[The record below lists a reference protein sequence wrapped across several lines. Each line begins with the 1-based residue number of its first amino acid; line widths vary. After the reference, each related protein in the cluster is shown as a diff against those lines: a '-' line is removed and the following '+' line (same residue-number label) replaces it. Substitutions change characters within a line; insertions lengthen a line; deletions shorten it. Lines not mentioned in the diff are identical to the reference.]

1 LSGREIGHPFFV
13 VWWEVSVNIQIRLAF
28 FWPILLLKRHSAF
41 ETVSA
46 ILDVLSAKEVQKRR
60 RNLIRAINSSSPVYE
75 LFDCIENVSFFA
87 KDSEGVLLAANQ
99 YLVELYEFENESELI
114 GHTDFDLLP
123 RRLAEKFRR
132 DDLEVMESRTPAT
145 RIVEIF
151 LNRQGIPSW
160 FLTSKYPIVNTNQEA
175 IGVMGIIQDY
185 EQQRRLFSGESGMTL
200 AMNYLHAHFRDKL
213 SIRNL
218 ADMAKLSLRQFERR
232 FRENF
237 NITPQQYLIKLR
249 IQESCDLLIQP
260 DMTVGNIAIDL
271 GFYDQSSF
279 TVQFKKNMGLTPLQY
294 RKQYM

>member
-1 LSGREIGHPFFV
+1 L
-13 VWWEVSVNIQIRLAF
+13 
-28 FWPILLLKRHSAF
+28 
-41 ETVSA
+41 
-46 ILDVLSAKEVQKRR
+46 
-60 RNLIRAINSSSPVYE
+60 
-75 LFDCIENVSFFA
+75 SFFA
-87 KDSEGVLLAANQ
+87 KDHEGVLLAANKH
-99 YLVELYEFENESELI
+99 LVKLYEFETEAELI

-123 RRLAEKFRR
+123 RRLAEKYRR
-132 DDLEVMESRTPAT
+132 DDLEVMESKTPAT

-160 FLTSKYPIVNTNQEA
+160 FLTSKYPIVDINRKV

-185 EQQRRLFSGESGMTL
+185 EQQRRLFSGESDMVK
-200 AMNYLHAHFRDKL
+200 AMNHIHAHFRDKL

-218 ADMAKLSLRQFERR
+218 ADMANLSLRQFERR

-237 NITPQQYLIKLR
+237 NLTPQQYLIKLR
-249 IQESCDLLIQP
+249 IQESCDLLMKP
-260 DMTVGNIAIDL
+260 DMTVGKIAIDL

>member
-1 LSGREIGHPFFV
+1 M
-13 VWWEVSVNIQIRLAF
+13 
-28 FWPILLLKRHSAF
+28 
-41 ETVSA
+41 
-46 ILDVLSAKEVQKRR
+46 
-60 RNLIRAINSSSPVYE
+60 
-75 LFDCIENVSFFA
+75 SFFA